1 MQRVM
6 EIHGAICLKIRY
18 ESSFALKNGNIF
30 QRSILYDGPQEFME
44 RREDFRTV
52 PEKKQSDV
60 NSKTHLKYALRSP
73 EVKFVCLKVISY

>member
-52 PEKKQSDV
+52 PDKKHSHL
-60 NSKTHLKYALRSP
+60 NSNTHLKYALRSP
-73 EVKFVCLKVISY
+73 EVNLVRL